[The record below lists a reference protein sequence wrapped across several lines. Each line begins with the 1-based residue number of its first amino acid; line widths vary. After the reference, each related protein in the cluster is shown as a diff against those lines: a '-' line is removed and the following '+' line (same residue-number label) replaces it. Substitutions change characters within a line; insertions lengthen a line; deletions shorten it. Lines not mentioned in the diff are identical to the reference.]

1 MQTIQM
7 EKYKVYVKVK
17 NGLVCE
23 INSSAFLSDVT
34 DFILIDEGLGDRY
47 HHAQGNYLDK
57 PLYDMQGCHNYK
69 YVEGK
74 VVETTFTEK
83 QLEKASFPQAAPT
96 ELEKLD
102 SKITYI
108 AMMGGYVDVL

>member
-1 MQTIQM
+1 MKTMQM

-23 INSSAFLSDVT
+23 INSSTFLKDVT
-34 DFILIDEGLGDRY
+34 NFTLIDEGLGDRY

-69 YVEGK
+69 YVGGK
-74 VVETTFTEK
+74 VVETTTEEK
-83 QLEKASFPQAAPT
+83 QAELASFPKPEPT
-96 ELEKLD
+96 TEEKLRAD
-102 SKITYI
+102 IEYLS
-108 AMMGGYVDVL
+108 AMTGVTL